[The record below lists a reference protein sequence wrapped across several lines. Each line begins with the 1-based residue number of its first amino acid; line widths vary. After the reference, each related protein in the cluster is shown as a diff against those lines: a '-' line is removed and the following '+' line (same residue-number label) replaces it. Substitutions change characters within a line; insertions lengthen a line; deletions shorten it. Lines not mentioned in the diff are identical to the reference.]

1 MKGRSMAEQRNKVVD
16 VGFKVMN
23 AVHRGLLA
31 ATGGRFPRSLMGMTP
46 VELRTIGRKSGQSRS
61 TMLTSP
67 INDDTRVVLVASKG
81 GDDRDP
87 QWYRNLSANPEVEVV
102 IGRSVRKM
110 RARTASPEEKA
121 TLWPDIVAVYK
132 YYDSYQKRAD
142 RDIPVVICES
152 PPV

>member
-1 MKGRSMAEQRNKVVD
+1 MAEQRNKVVD

-23 AVHRGLLA
+23 GVHRGIFV
-31 ATGGRFPRSLMGMTP
+31 ATGGRFPRTLLGMAA
-46 VELRTIGRKSGQSRS
+46 VELRTIGRKSGQSRR

-67 INDDTRVVLVASKG
+67 IHDDTRVVLVASKG
-81 GDDRDP
+81 GDHRDP
-87 QWYRNLSANPEVEVV
+87 QWYRNLSANPDVELV
-102 IGRSVRKM
+102 IDGSTRTM

-121 TLWPDIVAVYK
+121 ALWPDIVAAYK

-152 PPV
+152 LPD